1 MAAEYERLTGR
12 RYGLF
17 EEYMLSDAEVAVV
30 VLNSTA
36 GTTKAVVDKL
46 RSRGIKAGLLK
57 PRVFRPFPYDEIRE
71 ALGHVKGIAVLD
83 KAEGFSG
90 AGGPLFTEVGSALQ
104 GIANVEMTSY
114 IYGLGG
120 RDVTVDH
127 IESVFMDLKDRLAD
141 GKGNKI
147 TYLGIH
153 E

>member
-1 MAAEYERLTGR
+1 M
-12 RYGLF
+12 
-17 EEYMLSDAEVAVV
+17 
-30 VLNSTA
+30 
-36 GTTKAVVDKL
+36 
-46 RSRGIKAGLLK
+46 
-57 PRVFRPFPYDEIRE
+57 
-71 ALGHVKGIAVLD
+71 
-83 KAEGFSG
+83 
-90 AGGPLFTEVGSALQ
+90 
-104 GIANVEMTSY
+104 EMTSY